1 MFEVKMRFRNL
12 ILPTLAVLLLM
23 LSSSTYAQEV
33 FNATRPA
40 PDPIEELRLTPDQ
53 RQKIRV
59 IFDENKDERQQAN
72 RSLREANLA
81 LDQALDSEPVNQGL
95 VEQRLNEVAVAQ
107 TAQLRMRIQTELK
120 IRRELRPEQL
130 VILKRM
136 RLQMRDFQQ
145 RPLGDRPVV
154 ERLRRNPGRANF
166 PNKQTSP
173 QP

>member
-1 MFEVKMRFRNL
+1 MRFRNL
-12 ILPTLAVLLLM
+12 ILPMLAALLLT
-23 LSSSTYAQEV
+23 LSTSTYAQEV

-53 RQKIRV
+53 RQKIRM

-72 RSLREANLA
+72 RALRQANVA
-81 LDQALDSEPVNQGL
+81 LDQVLDAETVDQELLERRIS
-95 VEQRLNEVAVAQ
+95 EVAVAQ

-130 VILKRM
+130 TILRQM
-136 RLQMRDFQQ
+136 RLQMRDFAE
-145 RPLGDRPVV
+145 RPLGERPVV
-154 ERLRRNPGRANF
+154 ERLRRNPGRATF
-166 PNKQTSP
+166 PPRQNNP